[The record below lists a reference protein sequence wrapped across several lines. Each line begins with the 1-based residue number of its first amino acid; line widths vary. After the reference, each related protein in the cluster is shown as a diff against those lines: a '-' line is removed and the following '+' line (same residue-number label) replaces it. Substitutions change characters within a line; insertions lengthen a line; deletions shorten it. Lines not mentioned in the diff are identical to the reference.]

1 VLYFFTLFNRSENA
15 KEEGFSV
22 LVSGGSVIL
31 PPRNALVGI
40 LLLPPRSALV
50 GVLLFEMHCL
60 LIPDGYHMKQR
71 RKTSRQVV
79 IWDQPQMRMCCAFP
93 V

>member
-31 PPRNALVGI
+31 PPRN
-40 LLLPPRSALV
+40 ALV